1 MNLHLGDV
9 EETALIPL
17 AVRAN
22 ESRRK
27 NARIH
32 DPKAVEIIDALGIDT
47 RNLDKLITHECVVAR
62 TILFDD
68 MTKLYIRKNP
78 DAVCINLGCGLDDRF
93 SRVDNG
99 RISWYNV
106 DLPDSIEVRKKV
118 FEEGDRE
125 KMIGCS
131 ILDDHWSDSIPKE
144 KPVIVVAEGL
154 FMYFSREQVFTI
166 LNSLTAGF
174 PKGVLLVEL
183 MRQKMMK
190 EDMHDTVKHTNATFG
205 WGIEKTG
212 KELAMLNDR
221 ISFVNETTFSEQM
234 KKGRFLSRLLGSIIG
249 DMNNRLSVFEWSSI

>member
-22 ESRRK
+22 ESKRK

-47 RNLDKLITHECVVAR
+47 KNLDKLVTHECVVAR

-68 MTKLYIRKNP
+68 LTKAYIRKNP
-78 DAVCINLGCGLDDRF
+78 DAVCVNLGCGLDDRF

-106 DLPDSIEVRKKV
+106 DLPDAIAVRKKV
-118 FEEGDRE
+118 YSESARQ

-154 FMYFSREQVFTI
+154 FMYFSREQVSAI
-166 LNSLTAGF
+166 LNSLTASF
-174 PKGVLLVEL
+174 SEGVLLVEL

-190 EDMHDTVKHTNATFG
+190 EDLHDTVKHTNATFG

-212 KELAMLNDR
+212 EELTLLNGA
-221 ISFVNETTFSEQM
+221 ISFVSETTFSEQM
-234 KKGRFLSRLLGSIIG
+234 KKGRLMSRILGSIIG
-249 DMNNRLSVFEWSSI
+249 DMNNRLSVFEWSR